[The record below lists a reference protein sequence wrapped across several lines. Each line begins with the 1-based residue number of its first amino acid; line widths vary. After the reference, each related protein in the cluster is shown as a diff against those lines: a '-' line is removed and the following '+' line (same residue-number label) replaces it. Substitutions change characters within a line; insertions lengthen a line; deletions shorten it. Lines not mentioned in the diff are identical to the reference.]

1 MAVYECPREV
11 DVVDAVTTGRWPARC
26 EAELMDHVASCGP
39 CADIAATLGTILED
53 AERLQTDAPVPP
65 SSVVWWR
72 ARLRARDA
80 AIRDAVRP
88 IAVAQ
93 MAGLLCLGALIGAV
107 AVLAAPWFAAIS
119 ASGREVL
126 EAGAGMLAASAQ
138 LTSGWLPLV
147 AGLAA
152 SLLLAPLALYFA
164 LARD

>member
-1 MAVYECPREV
+1 MRVAFRGAVLALLSMLAAPLAMPARA
-11 DVVDAVTTGRWPARC
+11 DVVERVVAVVNDDAVFLSELRTKAAPYLARAMSLPAR
-26 EAELMDHVASCGP
+26 
-39 CADIAATLGTILED
+39 
-53 AERLQTDAPVPP
+53 Q
-65 SSVVWWR
+65 
-72 ARLRARDA
+72 RDA